1 MLQIRRHFDLASL
14 AVILTTLSFFI
25 LALFTRGLT
34 HDLLL
39 EAAVFLISVKL
50 IIMAYK
56 NAVAGE
62 VTNKRLD
69 DIYKLIQRIE
79 PNENRSRQG

>member
-25 LALFTRGLT
+25 LAVFTRGFT

-79 PNENRSRQG
+79 SYENRSQQG